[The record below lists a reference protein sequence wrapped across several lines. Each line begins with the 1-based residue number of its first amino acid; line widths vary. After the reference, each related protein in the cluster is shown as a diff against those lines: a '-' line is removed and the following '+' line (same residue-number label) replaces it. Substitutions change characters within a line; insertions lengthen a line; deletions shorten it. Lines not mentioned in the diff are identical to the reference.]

1 MDMNETNDT
10 SLFSPYM
17 SEIFSGD
24 NKKDDSVDNSKELQ
38 NRMGEY
44 LDFAYY
50 GSDTTRNYHYSIL
63 KQAELLTVVFTI
75 LFVLV
80 TIFICFMVGFIVL
93 GEGYDAKLLIPL
105 IVSAVTDLFSLV
117 LIVVMQNL
125 KKSRDEFFEEN
136 NKAERFGKI
145 IGLIHTIQDE
155 NNKLPFIAKII
166 DGYCSTEYSAKPAE
180 K

>member
-1 MDMNETNDT
+1 MDTKEINDT
-10 SLFSPYM
+10 SLFSPYVN
-17 SEIFSGD
+17 EIFSGD
-24 NKKDDSVDNSKELQ
+24 NKKDDSVDNSNELQ

-44 LDFAYY
+44 LAFAYY
-50 GSDTTRNYHYSIL
+50 GSDTTRDYHYSIL
-63 KQAELLTVVFTI
+63 KQAEILTIVFTI
-75 LFVLV
+75 LFSLV
-80 TIFICFMVGFIVL
+80 TVFICVMVGFIVL

-105 IVSAVTDLFSLV
+105 IISAVTDLFSLV

-125 KKSRDEFFEEN
+125 KKSRDAFFDEN

-166 DGYCSTEYSAKPAE
+166 EGYCSMEYGKPAD